1 MELQR
6 AQASRRTS
14 YASGIAPVHRT
25 WFRPGDSAPPHL
37 LEEQLFEEVVSR
49 CVAAGLVQGE
59 HFSVDGSLIEANAS
73 RSSRIPRE
81 QLAEAAQVK
90 RTVRE
95 YLGELEQENST
106 YEPVHQ
112 QDHISTTDPDAT

>member
-1 MELQR
+1 M
-6 AQASRRTS
+6 
-14 YASGIAPVHRT
+14 
-25 WFRPGDSAPPHL
+25 
-37 LEEQLFEEVVSR
+37 
-49 CVAAGLVQGE
+49 AAGLVQGE